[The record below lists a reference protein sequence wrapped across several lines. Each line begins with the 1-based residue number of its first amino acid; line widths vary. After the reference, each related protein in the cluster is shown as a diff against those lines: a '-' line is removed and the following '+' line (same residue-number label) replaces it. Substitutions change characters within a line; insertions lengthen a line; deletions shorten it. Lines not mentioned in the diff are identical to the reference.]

1 MSYQQQR
8 SVAAIVTGAI
18 VVAGYFTMALGR
30 LEADSLRTSSARSV
44 AS

>member
-8 SVAAIVTGAI
+8 SVAVIVTRTI
-18 VVAGYFTMALGR
+18 VVAGYFTTALGR
-30 LEADSLRTSSARSV
+30 LVADSLRTSSAKTA